1 MAILQLYSQC
11 SQVYPQGSPISPL
24 LFLPYTAPLYEVIR
38 EHGGE
43 AVVYV
48 DDITISVTGEP
59 NRNTGKLGI
68 ILNECVTWARQHHTE
83 IDLGEKLGFIH
94 FFWRTYEAPSGATTA
109 PASQ

>member
-1 MAILQLYSQC
+1 M
-11 SQVYPQGSPISPL
+11 
-24 LFLPYTAPLYEVIR
+24 IR

-94 FFWRTYEAPSGATTA
+94 FLADVRSSQRCFNRSGFPIMKYGNLKQT
-109 PASQ
+109 